1 MSSSAFSLQRESPGR
16 RARAAR
22 NGVTD
27 PDRLRAD
34 IRSTRRVIAHL
45 TGTAAAAL
53 DKGDTGKWL
62 DITTRIQAA
71 RARLVELEG
80 RLGS

>member
-1 MSSSAFSLQRESPGR
+1 MISSAVSLQRESPGR

-22 NGVTD
+22 NKVGS
-27 PDRLRAD
+27 PDQLRAD
-34 IRSTRRVIAHL
+34 IRSTRRLIAHL
-45 TGTAAAAL
+45 TGTASAAL
-53 DKGDTGKWL
+53 DKGDTARWS